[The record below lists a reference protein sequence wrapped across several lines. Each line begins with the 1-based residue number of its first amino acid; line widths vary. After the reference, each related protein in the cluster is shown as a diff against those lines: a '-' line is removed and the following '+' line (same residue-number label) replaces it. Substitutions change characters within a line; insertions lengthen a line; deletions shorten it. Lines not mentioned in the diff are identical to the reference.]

1 MRGTGP
7 HRSRGSSYDG
17 AVNTRRVLLA
27 EPRGYCAGVDR
38 AVVAVERALEHYDE
52 TIYVRHEIVHN
63 KYVVDRLTEK
73 GAVFVQEVDEIPEG
87 ALVIFSAHGIS
98 PKVREMAAERNLRTI
113 DATCPLVTKV
123 HKEAVRFAK
132 DDYDILLVGHEGH
145 EEVEGTAGEAPDH
158 VQIVNGPDQVGSVTV
173 RDPEKVVWLSQT
185 TLSVD
190 ETMET
195 VDRLRERFPLLQAPP
210 SDDICYATQNRQVA
224 VKKIAPDADLVLVV
238 GSPNSSN
245 SVRLMEVAKDAGA
258 GASYRIDDVSELRDE
273 WFEGVESVGVTS
285 GASVPEILVDQ
296 LLLEL
301 AHRGYGDVERVRTA
315 TEDLMFSLPRELR
328 QDMKTKGATD
338 RRVRPTAKARAEREA
353 VDCNDGVA

>member
-1 MRGTGP
+1 MGGVSTGT
-7 HRSRGSSYDG
+7 
-17 AVNTRRVLLA
+17 VLLA

-63 KYVVDRLTEK
+63 KFVVDRLKEK
-73 GAVFVQEVDEIPEG
+73 GAVFVEEVDEIPEG

-98 PKVREMAAERNLRTI
+98 PKVREMAEERNLRTI

-123 HKEAVRFAK
+123 HKEAVRFARQ
-132 DDYDILLVGHEGH
+132 DYDILLVGHTGH

-158 VQIVNGPDQVGSVTV
+158 VQVVNSPDDVDKVTV
-173 RDPEKVVWLSQT
+173 RDPERVVWLSQT

-195 VDRLRERFPLLQAPP
+195 VDKLRERFPTLQSPP

-224 VKKIAPDADLVLVV
+224 IKKIAPDADLVLVV

-245 SVRLMEVAKDAGA
+245 SVRLMEVAKEAGA
-258 GASYRIDDVSELRDE
+258 RASHRIDSVHELRDE
-273 WFEGVESVGVTS
+273 WFDGVGTVGVTS
-285 GASVPEILVDQ
+285 GASVPDVLVQQ
-296 LLLEL
+296 LLNVL
-301 AHRGYGDVERVRTA
+301 AERGYGDVKPVRTA

-328 QDMKTKGATD
+328 QEMKNRG
-338 RRVRPTAKARAEREA
+338 A
-353 VDCNDGVA
+353 VDSRTKPTGQAATAES